1 MYIVH
6 KRQRE
11 DIRINQTRILIMY
24 TVKSREEALVTIQEM
39 RNFAFKVSIINR
51 LNCLIIF
58 NTMYARPC

>member
-1 MYIVH
+1 MYVH